1 MNDQM
6 IDELSRLQT
15 FDISF
20 SRRRNSIFKSISKS
34 CDGNEGDDV
43 RAGSPF
49 IDVEALSDDDDE
61 IASASESSND
71 SAPKSTVEAE
81 PVKTD
86 FKEEVEVIETVERL
100 ILESNKVSPY
110 LNII

>member
-1 MNDQM
+1 M
-6 IDELSRLQT
+6 RH
-15 FDISF
+15 FSF
-20 SRRRNSIFKSISKS
+20 CSLPLRRNSIFNTISRS
-34 CDGNEGDDV
+34 CDVDDGDDDKT
-43 RAGSPF
+43 RADSPF

-86 FKEEVEVIETVERL
+86 FKEEVEVNKRDFNQRL
-100 ILESNKVSPY
+100 H
-110 LNII
+110 

>member
-49 IDVEALSDDDDE
+49 IDVEALSDEDDD
-61 IASASESSND
+61 IPAAND
-71 SAPKSTVEAE
+71 LPPDGAVEAE
-81 PVKTD
+81 PVKSD
-86 FKEEVEVIETVERL
+86 LKEEVGVGATG
-100 ILESNKVSPY
+100 
-110 LNII
+110 